1 MNESDRVGG
10 NLKLQLVIM
19 NSYFKDDD
27 FKDPIKKYLKTYYLS
42 SVELSSVYYYMLLS
56 SNDVTMNDAALYG
69 SPTKNKYIE
78 TRVDY

>member
-27 FKDPIKKYLKTYYLS
+27 FNDPIKKYLRNYYLS
-42 SVELSSVYYYMLLS
+42 SVSLSSVYYYMLLS
-56 SNDVTMNDAALYG
+56 
-69 SPTKNKYIE
+69 
-78 TRVDY
+78 

>member
-1 MNESDRVGG
+1 VGG

-27 FKDPIKKYLKTYYLS
+27 FKDPIKKYLRNYYLS

-56 SNDVTMNDAALYG
+56 KNDVIMNDAALYG
-69 SPTKNKYIE
+69 SPKKSQYIE
-78 TRVDY
+78 TRVEYS